1 LTGSKHQSLC
11 RLALFL
17 FSQQSD
23 NSIKETTMNF
33 HEGDRVMHWIHG
45 LGTVIRL
52 EERNLSGENVLYYEV
67 QIADMTVWVP
77 ADDQLENR
85 LRAPTLKAKF
95 MRLLTILS
103 DPSDELPFDRQE
115 RKLLLLEWL
124 KNGRAESLCRVI
136 RNLSTYRNVCP
147 LNESDQALLKRSQ
160 NALLGEWG
168 FALSVTP
175 LQAEIELNRLLA
187 TAG

>member
-1 LTGSKHQSLC
+1 MG
-11 RLALFL
+11 
-17 FSQQSD
+17 
-23 NSIKETTMNF
+23 F
-33 HEGDRVMHWIHG
+33 HEGDTVMHWIYG
-45 LGTVIRL
+45 LGTVIKL
-52 EERNLSGENVLYYEV
+52 EERNLSGENALYYAV

-77 ADDQLENR
+77 ADSNLENR
-85 LRAPTLKAKF
+85 LRTPTLGAKF
-95 MRLLTILS
+95 MHLLAILS
-103 DPSDELPFDRQE
+103 GPSETLPPDRQE

-136 RNLSTYRNVCP
+136 RSLSTYRNGRP

-187 TAG
+187 SVG